1 MEGKKL
7 AALLMLAGGLLLAF
21 GGKLP
26 DWQLTS
32 NSVQGSV
39 MVLVNEKTKATV
51 TETLG
56 VRKASELVVKY
67 KMAGYRNVDKDDP
80 WAKPVLEE
88 ASKKNLTPPVVGF
101 VSLEGTSISK
111 VRKVAPWKENLE
123 DSIK

>member
-1 MEGKKL
+1 MDNRKL

-26 DWQLTS
+26 FGQLTS
-32 NSVQGSV
+32 NSVEGSI

-56 VRKASELVVKY
+56 VRKASELVTKY

-80 WAKPVLEE
+80 WAKSVLEE

-101 VSLEGTSISK
+101 VTLDGTAISK

>member
-1 MEGKKL
+1 MDNRKL

-21 GGKLP
+21 GSKL
-26 DWQLTS
+26 DFGQLGG
-32 NSVQGSV
+32 NSVEGSI

-56 VRKASELVVKY
+56 VRKASELVTKH
-67 KMAGYRNVDKDDP
+67 KMTGYRNVDKDDP
-80 WAKPVLEE
+80 WVKPVLDE

-101 VSLEGTSISK
+101 VTLDGTSISK

>member
-21 GGKLP
+21 GSKLP
-26 DWQLTS
+26 DWQFTS
-32 NSVQGSV
+32 GSVQGSI

-56 VRKASELVVKY
+56 VRNAPELVTKY
-67 KMAGYRNVDKDDP
+67 KMTGYRNVDKDDP
-80 WAKPVLEE
+80 WAKMVLEE

-111 VRKVAPWKENLE
+111 VRKVAPWKEDLE